1 MSEKNEKIETKRE
14 VTQRPNKLVIG
25 LCILAIVTLATMMI
39 LVTSGVVGPGIFKT
53 Y

>member
-1 MSEKNEKIETKRE
+1 MSEKNEKIETKQE

-25 LCILAIVTLATMMI
+25 LCILAIVVLVTMMT
-39 LVTSGVVGPGIFKT
+39 LVASGVVGPGIFKT